1 MQFAKPIAKVAL
13 LVTIVFWSAPTVLS
27 QGQLPEGEGKETV
40 QMVCSRC
47 HGLDKLTA
55 FRRSP
60 QEWEELVS
68 DMAARGAALMLDEVD
83 VIIGYLSRNLAPRT
97 QNLPMTSSHGKVNVN
112 QATAQQME
120 ADLGFAENQ
129 ARQIVSYREQNGKFS
144 SWEDLKR
151 VPGMDHLKLEI
162 LKDRLAF

>member
-1 MQFAKPIAKVAL
+1 MQFANSIAKVAL
-13 LVTIVFWSAPTVLS
+13 FVTIVFWSAPAVLS

-40 QMVCSRC
+40 QRECSRC
-47 HGLDKLTA
+47 HGLEKLTA
-55 FRRSP
+55 VRRSP
-60 QEWEELVS
+60 QEWEALVS
-68 DMAARGAALMLDEVD
+68 DMSARGAPLMLDEID

-97 QNLPMTSSHGKVNVN
+97 RNQPMSSSHGKDNVN
-112 QATAQQME
+112 QETAQQME
-120 ADLGFAENQ
+120 ADSGPAANK
-129 ARQIVSYREQNGKFS
+129 ARQVVSYGEQNGKFS

>member
-40 QMVCSRC
+40 QRECSRC
-47 HGLDKLTA
+47 HGLEKLTA
-55 FRRSP
+55 VRRSP
-60 QEWEELVS
+60 QEWEALVS
-68 DMAARGAALMLDEVD
+68 DMSARGAPLMLDEID

-97 QNLPMTSSHGKVNVN
+97 RNQPMSSSHGKVNVN

-120 ADLGFAENQ
+120 AELGPAANQ
-129 ARQIVSYREQNGKFS
+129 ARQVVSYGEQNGKFS

-151 VPGMDHLKLEI
+151 VPGMDHLKLETI
-162 LKDRLAF
+162 KDRLAF

>member
-47 HGLDKLTA
+47 HGLDKLTS

-68 DMAARGAALMLDEVD
+68 DMAARGAAM
-83 VIIGYLSRNLAPRT
+83 
-97 QNLPMTSSHGKVNVN
+97 KVLYVG
-112 QATAQQME
+112 
-120 ADLGFAENQ
+120 ADSESADFMV
-129 ARQIVSYREQNGKFS
+129 RCRRK
-144 SWEDLKR
+144 
-151 VPGMDHLKLEI
+151 
-162 LKDRLAF
+162 

>member
-1 MQFAKPIAKVAL
+1 MQFAKPIAKGAL
-13 LVTIVFWSAPTVLS
+13 LVTIVFWSAPAVLS

-47 HGLDKLTA
+47 HGLDKLTS

-120 ADLGFAENQ
+120 AELGLAEDQ
-129 ARQIVSYREQNGKFS
+129 ARQVVSYREQNGKFS

-151 VPGMDHLKLEI
+151 VPGMDHLKLETI
-162 LKDRLAF
+162 KDRLAF